1 VLDGNSGVVYVNPSS
16 EVEKDYQGLMRRYEA
31 FKRDL
36 MENVEEPTATRDGH
50 RVMMLANIAL
60 FADIHL
66 AMHYGA
72 EGVGLLRSE
81 FSFLTYEDFPDEEQ
95 QLALYSRMLEAAG
108 RKPVTIRT
116 LDIGADKY
124 PPYMRVPREENPFLG
139 WRSIRISLEMAGLFK
154 VQLRAILR
162 AAARY
167 NVRIL
172 FPMISSLEELRRA
185 RELLA
190 EAQHELFNEGLEHNP
205 EIEVGIM
212 VEVPSAVWLAPRLA
226 REVDFF
232 SIGTNDLIQYLLAAD
247 RNNPKV
253 AHLYEAF
260 HPAVISAI
268 SEVVNVARAADKEVG
283 ICGEMASDP
292 LATLLLVGM
301 GLDELSLSPLF
312 IPVVRKLVR
321 EVDYQTARLI
331 ARETLQM
338 ASVQEIKGY
347 LIERYRDL
355 GLINLVEM
363 YR

>member
-1 VLDGNSGVVYVNPSS
+1 MGASS
-16 EVEKDYQGLMRRYEA
+16 CW
-31 FKRDL
+31 
-36 MENVEEPTATRDGH
+36 
-50 RVMMLANIAL
+50 
-60 FADIHL
+60 
-66 AMHYGA
+66 
-72 EGVGLLRSE
+72 
-81 FSFLTYEDFPDEEQ
+81 
-95 QLALYSRMLEAAG
+95 AG
-108 RKPVTIRT
+108 RVI
-116 LDIGADKY
+116 
-124 PPYMRVPREENPFLG
+124 
-139 WRSIRISLEMAGLFK
+139 K

-162 AAARY
+162 AAAQR
-167 NVRIL
+167 NVRIM
-172 FPMISSLEELRRA
+172 FPMISNLKELRRA
-185 RELLA
+185 KELLA
-190 EAQHELFNEGLEHNP
+190 ESQAELFKEGLERNP
-205 EIEVGIM
+205 NIEVGIM

-232 SIGTNDLIQYLLAAD
+232 SVGTNDLIQYLLAAD

-253 AHLYEAF
+253 AHLYEAL

-268 SEVVNVARAADKEVG
+268 AEVVNVARAADKEVCL
-283 ICGEMASDP
+283 CGEMASDP

-312 IPVVRKLVR
+312 IPVVRKVIR

-347 LIERYRDL
+347 LVERYRDL